1 MEKNMKKNV
10 CIYITESLY
19 IEKLI
24 QHCKS
29 AILQFTKI
37 QISELMGS
45 PVDTEKLIFMEES
58 QLINAERMIE
68 IAMYHSAT
76 LTEQARIKTGYQNK

>member
-1 MEKNMKKNV
+1 
-10 CIYITESLY
+10 
-19 IEKLI
+19 
-24 QHCKS
+24 
-29 AILQFTKI
+29 
-37 QISELMGS
+37 MGS

-76 LTEQARIKTGYQNK
+76 LTEQARIKTISKQVDEKDDRKMCHLHTAKESPYKENDRCKVKDATYHAEIL

>member
-1 MEKNMKKNV
+1 
-10 CIYITESLY
+10 
-19 IEKLI
+19 
-24 QHCKS
+24 
-29 AILQFTKI
+29 
-37 QISELMGS
+37 MGS

-76 LTEQARIKTGYQNK
+76 LTEQARIKTISKQVGEKDDRKMCHLHTAKESPYKENDRCKVKDATYHAEIL

>member
-1 MEKNMKKNV
+1 
-10 CIYITESLY
+10 
-19 IEKLI
+19 
-24 QHCKS
+24 
-29 AILQFTKI
+29 
-37 QISELMGS
+37 MGI

-76 LTEQARIKTGYQNK
+76 LTEQARIKTISKQVGEKDDRKMCHLHTAKESPYKENDRCKVKDATYHAEIL